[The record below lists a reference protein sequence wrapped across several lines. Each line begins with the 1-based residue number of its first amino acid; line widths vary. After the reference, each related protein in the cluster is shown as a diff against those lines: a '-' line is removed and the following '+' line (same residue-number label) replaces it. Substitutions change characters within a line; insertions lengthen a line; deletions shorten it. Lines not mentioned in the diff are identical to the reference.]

1 MRFYFLSD
9 PLRSLFTL
17 VTNSLTDWLTNS
29 LTDFHFCH
37 AKNNS
42 RNLWSLRHLIRV
54 MRRHDFMTLSTLSTF
69 CILIILRQIL
79 TIWRTVWE
87 TWHLRHRLQFW
98 RLRTW
103 IQSVI
108 VTWQLIVTLDSIRNS
123 CDVFKHKLDY
133 SCLLLLRCFS
143 FSWSSFPFTFFK
155 IFVFSQF
162 WKVSHLR
169 HRSCVCSGV
178 RALLQ
183 SPNTTFIRL
192 LLPGRQR

>member
-1 MRFYFLSD
+1 M
-9 PLRSLFTL
+9 TL
-17 VTNSLTDWLTNS
+17 SLTDWLTNS

-103 IQSVI
+103 IQSII
-108 VTWQLIVTLDSIRNS
+108 VTWQLIVTLDSIHNS
-123 CDVFKHKLDY
+123 CDVLNN
-133 SCLLLLRCFS
+133 L
-143 FSWSSFPFTFFK
+143 
-155 IFVFSQF
+155 
-162 WKVSHLR
+162 KV
-169 HRSCVCSGV
+169 
-178 RALLQ
+178 A
-183 SPNTTFIRL
+183 
-192 LLPGRQR
+192 PGRWDSVKNITHTYLYLWCPALIHYDHQRGKLMTKFKLSNRRNRYDIIMINAHWQFPQLGSI